1 MKNGAVARFLIAISV
16 IGVLC
21 MVNKISIAQEK
32 KAGGST
38 LLSTEA
44 LFETKGEKKYGHY
57 ERFMD
62 PVNEKRCMDYMK
74 QWEVVTD
81 YDGKPLPASD
91 PYVKQMVEEREKY
104 GVSARDIQNENQ
116 WYMKFMETED
126 WYSPF
131 NLTMIREDGQIRY
144 RYGTRE
150 QISDPEPGC
159 SMRGTFY
166 FYEPHEVRNMAA
178 IMYTYYDPSRQSD
191 YWIYLPSL
199 RRFRRISAADRDDSF
214 FGSDCTWAD
223 ASDIKVDEEK
233 HRMLREEPYPT
244 KYAEA
249 YNTFPYPDVWE
260 YKNIEGYDQLNNTW
274 FDGVQNVDRRKLPG
288 KVFDEIVKMYPK
300 IKKSPGDLFN
310 GYDPVPESRGC
321 PTYVIESIPQ
331 WKTYYA
337 KKITWMKK
345 APRFSIN
352 QEYYDPK
359 GRFIKYF
366 LRGYT
371 TYGKKPEG
379 PYDQGWGIFHW
390 WIKDLMTQH
399 QSSHWP
405 MQMLGNQGWRNERQR
420 FTQPYVAGRGK

>member
-1 MKNGAVARFLIAISV
+1 
-16 IGVLC
+16 
-21 MVNKISIAQEK
+21 
-32 KAGGST
+32 
-38 LLSTEA
+38 
-44 LFETKGEKKYGHY
+44 
-57 ERFMD
+57 
-62 PVNEKRCMDYMK
+62 
-74 QWEVVTD
+74 
-81 YDGKPLPASD
+81 
-91 PYVKQMVEEREKY
+91 
-104 GVSARDIQNENQ
+104 
-116 WYMKFMETED
+116 
-126 WYSPF
+126 
-131 NLTMIREDGQIRY
+131 
-144 RYGTRE
+144 
-150 QISDPEPGC
+150 
-159 SMRGTFY
+159 
-166 FYEPHEVRNMAA
+166 MAA

-249 YNTFPYPDVWE
+249 YNTFPFPDVWE
-260 YKNIEGYDQLNNTW
+260 YKNIEGHAQPKNVW
-274 FDGVQNVDRRKLPG
+274 FDGVQNVDRRKQPG
-288 KVFDEIVKMYPK
+288 KVFDEIVKLYPK
-300 IKKSPGDLFN
+300 IKKNPGDLFN
-310 GYDPVPESRGC
+310 GYDPVSESRGC

-379 PYDQGWGIFHW
+379 PYDQGWGIFSW

-399 QSSHWP
+399 QSAHWP
-405 MQMLGNQGWRNERQR
+405 MQMLGNQGWRNELQR